1 MRTAFTKL
9 NGMNRLA
16 CRLIEVMNRSF
27 ALLFLCAAAF
37 AQTLP
42 KAIVG
47 SITAFKA
54 EDAIVV
60 VKPDNTDAV
69 SVKLT
74 PDTVFQRIAPGERDL
89 KKAATMNMTDMA
101 LGDRVLVSFKTG
113 SSEALRVLVMSSTDI
128 QKRNDADTLDW
139 TRRGVSGVVA
149 AKAGNIVTLKKRSLT
164 GEIVMTVT
172 VDDKTTVRRYDS
184 DSVKFADARVS
195 KLDEVSVGDQLRA
208 RGVKSEDGLKV
219 TAEEAVFGT
228 FVTKAGAITAI
239 NPETKELTVSE
250 LGTNK
255 PLVVRFTSDSQIKK
269 MPGMMGM
276 MAAGRGGAPGSPTSP
291 AAGLPGS
298 PAAGSAN
305 AGGHMPDVAQM
316 LEHAPAAKLD
326 DLKIGEKIVVSSTRG
341 AKPGEITAIMLLGN
355 ADMLIQ
361 MATAPSGRGAG
372 AGAGA
377 AGAGMMGMGGGLQ
390 TLDLPSMIM
399 N

>member
-1 MRTAFTKL
+1 
-9 NGMNRLA
+9 
-16 CRLIEVMNRSF
+16 MNRSF

-37 AQTLP
+37 AQTMP

-47 SITAFKA
+47 SITAFQA
-54 EDAIVV
+54 EDAVV
-60 VKPDNTDAV
+60 IVKPDNTDAV

-89 KKAATMNMTDMA
+89 KKATAMSMTDMA

-113 SSEALRVLVMSSTDI
+113 GAEALRILVMSSSDI
-128 QKRNDADTLDW
+128 QKRNEADSLDW

-149 AKAGNIVTLKKRSLT
+149 AKTGNTLTLKKRSLT

-172 VDDKTTVRRYDS
+172 LDDKTAVRRYNS

-219 TAEEAVFGT
+219 AAEEVVFGT

-239 NPETKELTVSE
+239 NPETKEVTVSE

-255 PLVVRFTSDSQIKK
+255 PLVVKFTADSQIKK
-269 MPGMMGM
+269 MPDMMGM
-276 MAAGRGGAPGSPTSP
+276 MGAGRGGAPGSAMSP
-291 AAGLPGS
+291 PVSPQAGPPAGS
-298 PAAGSAN
+298 PN
-305 AGGHMPDVAQM
+305 APGHMPDMAQM
-316 LEHAPAAKLD
+316 LEHAPEAKID
-326 DLKIGEKIVVSSTRG
+326 DLKIGEKIVVSSTKG

-355 ADMLIQ
+355 ADMLIR
-361 MATAPSGRGAG
+361 MATVPSGRGAG
-372 AGAGA
+372 AAPGG
-377 AGAGMMGMGGGLQ
+377 GMMGMGGGLQ
-390 TLDLPSMIM
+390 TLDLPSMIV

>member
-1 MRTAFTKL
+1 M
-9 NGMNRLA
+9 
-16 CRLIEVMNRSF
+16 
-27 ALLFLCAAAF
+27 
-37 AQTLP
+37 P

-47 SITAFKA
+47 SITAFKP

-89 KKAATMNMTDMA
+89 KKAAAMNMTDMA

-113 SSEALRVLVMSSTDI
+113 STEALRVLVMPSTDI
-128 QKRNDADTLDW
+128 QKRNEADSLDW

-149 AKAGNIVTLKKRSLT
+149 SKAGNIVTLKKRSLT

-172 VDDKTTVRRYDS
+172 LDDKTSVRRYNS

-219 TAEEAVFGT
+219 AAEEIVFGT

-239 NPETKELTVSE
+239 DPETQEVTVAE

-255 PLVVRFTSDSQIKK
+255 SLVVKFTADSQIKK
-269 MPGMMGM
+269 MPNMMGM
-276 MAAGRGGAPGSPTSP
+276 MGAGRGGAPGSPMSP
-291 AAGLPGS
+291 PMSPPAS
-298 PAAGSAN
+298 PAAGSP
-305 AGGHMPDVAQM
+305 AGSPNGAGHMPDIAQM

-326 DLKIGEKIVVSSTRG
+326 DLKIGEKIVVSSTKG

-361 MATAPSGRGAG
+361 MATVPSGRGAG
-372 AGAGA
+372 GGGQ
-377 AGAGMMGMGGGLQ
+377 GAGMMGMGGGLQ